1 MKFGDI
7 IIAVGITLAVL
18 FASLSLSKRDI
29 PTTEYSTAYD
39 GLTMTHTAAEVTRG
53 ELAPARLEVK
63 VEGGLLPDSS
73 TLFVYLHPAN
83 SPADTAFRR
92 APMLTVPGEGLV
104 YRRDLLS
111 QGTGKKFEYYIR
123 LVAPKDTTMA
133 DTVLA
138 TIPEGNI
145 SNPRAVL
152 SVLFEGTPPKKILI
166 ARIAVMFAGFLL
178 LVLSM
183 LSSMTYPKDPGAFVR
198 AGRLALVGLLLLLVG
213 VLLLGTKIG
222 LATNGQAWSGV
233 PLGSNLSDSVSAVLI
248 LFWLIVVLILRRQ
261 IFKGES
267 SEELIGRRI
276 QYLLVAGVVLAV
288 ITALIPGG
296 IGRL

>member
-18 FASLSLSKRDI
+18 FVSLSLSKRDI
-29 PTTEYSTAYD
+29 PTKEYSTAYD

-63 VEGGLLPDSS
+63 VGGGLLPDSS
-73 TLFVYLHPAN
+73 TLFVYLRPAD
-83 SPADTAFRR
+83 SPVDTAFRR

-145 SNPRAVL
+145 SNHRAVL

-183 LSSMTYPKDPGAFVR
+183 LSSMAYPEDSGAFVR

-222 LATNGQAWSGV
+222 LATNGQAWSGA
-233 PLGSNLSDSVSAVLI
+233 PLGGSLSDSVSAVLV
-248 LFWLIVVLILRRQ
+248 LFWLVVVLVLRRQ

-267 SEELIGRRI
+267 SEALIGRRI